1 MKTFRLLTLI
11 TFALGVVLTLVGLL
25 LKAWGVEV
33 APTIIKIALVVDAVF
48 VLSLIAWVIKAMFSS
63 E

>member
-33 APTIIKIALVVDAVF
+33 APTIIKIALIVDGIF
-48 VLSLIAWVIKAMFSS
+48 VLSLIAWIIKAMFSS
-63 E
+63 D